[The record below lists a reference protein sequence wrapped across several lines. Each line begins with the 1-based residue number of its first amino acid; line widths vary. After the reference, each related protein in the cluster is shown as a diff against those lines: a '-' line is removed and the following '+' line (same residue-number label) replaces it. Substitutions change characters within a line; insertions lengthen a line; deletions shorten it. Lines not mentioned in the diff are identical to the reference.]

1 MSLPLVVALLVVA
14 AAALWYRRRRILDV
28 GCSIDLEATHDQF
41 HAHVDLDGV
50 EPEPGDAVL
59 VHGTPSAIPLGE
71 VRTYRSRATV
81 EQASWLKRQWTKLR
95 SRLDITELYEVG
107 FE

>member
-1 MSLPLVVALLVVA
+1 MPLLLAALLVA
-14 AAALWYRRRRILDV
+14 AAALWYRRHRTLDV
-28 GCSIDLEATHDQF
+28 PCSLDLEATHDHF
-41 HAHVDLDGV
+41 HAHVELEGV
-50 EPEPGDAVL
+50 APEPGDAVL
-59 VHGTPSAIPLGE
+59 VHDAPSAIPLGE
-71 VRTYRSRATV
+71 VRTVRSRATV

>member
-1 MSLPLVVALLVVA
+1 MVLPSVLLVLA
-14 AAALWYRRRRILDV
+14 LAALAWYRRRRVLEV
-28 GCSIDLEATHDQF
+28 GCSLDLEATHDHF
-41 HAHVDLDGV
+41 HAHVELEDVD
-50 EPEPGDAVL
+50 PEPGDAVL
-59 VHGTPSAIPLGE
+59 VHDAPSRIPLGE
-71 VRTYRSRATV
+71 VRTYRSRATI

>member
-1 MSLPLVVALLVVA
+1 MSLPLVLALVALA
-14 AAALWYRRRRILDV
+14 AAALWYRRRRVLDV
-28 GCSIDLEATHDQF
+28 GCSIDLEATHDHL
-41 HAHVDLDGV
+41 HAHVELDGV
-50 EPEPGDAVL
+50 DPEPGDAVL
-59 VHGTPSAIPLGE
+59 VHDAPSEIPLGE